1 MKHNKITARFENE
14 TFNMIKNSEEYLKLD
29 LLARQALGDR
39 IEGLVNTL
47 THDLDWYQLMI

>member
-1 MKHNKITARFENE
+1 
-14 TFNMIKNSEEYLKLD
+14 MIKNSEEYLKLD

>member
-29 LLARQALGDR
+29 LLARQALCDR
-39 IEGLVNTL
+39 IKGQVNTL
-47 THDLDWYQLMI
+47 THNIDWYQL